1 MSADEKYLTVPAE
14 ELRPFVAR
22 LLEAAGA
29 SRPNAEVAAR
39 MLVEADLRGVGIQ
52 GVDYAYMLLDSLKR
66 GIIDGKAES
75 TIVHETA
82 ATVLI
87 DGNGGLGQPAALR
100 AVDVAV
106 KKARDAGAA
115 VVAIRNSTDIFMIG
129 LYAEL
134 IARQDLV
141 AFVTTSGPPLVHPH
155 GGTERLLSTNPI
167 AFAFPRAEHPFVF
180 DMATTQIAS
189 SRVRQAAYYG
199 EPVPP
204 GSGIGPDGF
213 PTTEAAAIRK
223 GALSPL
229 GGHKGFGLALAV
241 ALLCGPLT
249 GSGIG
254 PELSGWQ
261 HEGETET
268 QGHLMIAI
276 DPAAFGDSSEFLAR
290 CEWYL
295 NLIKRSKVADGADGI
310 RIPGER
316 AGMELARQSAE
327 GIKVLARTWSIL
339 EQNASEYGVQVPS
352 CGEQGSRAATE
363 R

>member
-1 MSADEKYLTVPAE
+1 MAEEEKFLRVPAE
-14 ELRPFVAR
+14 ELRRFVAK

-29 SRPNAEVAAR
+29 SPPNAQAAAA

-52 GVDYAYMLLDSLKR
+52 GVDYTYMLLDSLKR
-66 GIIDGKAES
+66 GIIDGKAEPKVVQETTA
-75 TIVHETA
+75 TI
-82 ATVLI
+82 LI
-87 DGNGGLGQPAALR
+87 DGNGGLGQPAALH
-100 AVDVAV
+100 AVEAVV
-106 KKARDAGAA
+106 KKAREAGAA

-134 IARQDLV
+134 IAREGLA

-155 GGTERLLSTNPI
+155 GGTERVLSTNPI
-167 AFAFPRAEHPFVF
+167 AFAFPRAGHPFVF

-189 SRVRQAAYYG
+189 SRVRQAAYHG
-199 EPVPP
+199 GHVPP
-204 GSGIGPDGF
+204 GSGIGPDGR

-249 GSGIG
+249 GSGVG
-254 PELSGWQ
+254 PELAGWQ
-261 HEGETET
+261 HEGDTRT

-276 DPAAFGDSSEFLAR
+276 DPAAFGDESEFIAR

-295 NLIKRSKVADGADGI
+295 NLIKDSKRAEGSDGI

-316 AGMELARQSAE
+316 ALSELKRQSAE
-327 GIKVLARTWSIL
+327 GVRVLAHTWSTL
-339 EQNASEYGVQVPS
+339 ERYAQAYGVEVPRS
-352 CGEQGSRAATE
+352 LSAG
-363 R
+363 

>member
-1 MSADEKYLTVPAE
+1 
-14 ELRPFVAR
+14 
-22 LLEAAGA
+22 
-29 SRPNAEVAAR
+29 
-39 MLVEADLRGVGIQ
+39 
-52 GVDYAYMLLDSLKR
+52 
-66 GIIDGKAES
+66 
-75 TIVHETA
+75 
-82 ATVLI
+82 
-87 DGNGGLGQPAALR
+87 
-100 AVDVAV
+100 
-106 KKARDAGAA
+106 
-115 VVAIRNSTDIFMIG
+115 
-129 LYAEL
+129 
-134 IARQDLV
+134 
-141 AFVTTSGPPLVHPH
+141 
-155 GGTERLLSTNPI
+155 
-167 AFAFPRAEHPFVF
+167 
-180 DMATTQIAS
+180 MATTQIAS

-339 EQNASEYGVQVPS
+339 EQYASEYGVQVPS

>member
-1 MSADEKYLTVPAE
+1 MKAEEKFLRVPAE
-14 ELRPFVAR
+14 ELRRFVAK

-29 SRPNAEVAAR
+29 SPSNAQAAAA

-66 GIIDGKAES
+66 GIINGKAEPD
-75 TIVHETA
+75 IVQETA

-100 AVDVAV
+100 AVEVVV

-115 VVAIRNSTDIFMIG
+115 VAAVRNSTDIFMIG

-134 IARQDLV
+134 IARQGLA

-167 AFAFPRAEHPFVF
+167 AFAFPRAGYPFVF

-189 SRVRQAAYYG
+189 SRVRQAAYHG
-199 EPVPP
+199 GHVPP
-204 GSGIGPDGF
+204 GSGVGPDGR

-254 PELSGWQ
+254 PELAGWQ
-261 HEGETET
+261 HEGETRT
-268 QGHLMIAI
+268 QGHFMLAI
-276 DPAAFGDSSEFLAR
+276 DPAAFGDEREFIAR

-295 NLIKRSKVADGADGI
+295 SLIKHSKRAEGSDGI

-316 AGMELARQSAE
+316 ASLELKRQSAE
-327 GIKVLARTWSIL
+327 GVRVLAHTWSIL
-339 EQNASEYGVQVPS
+339 ERYAQAYGVEVPKS
-352 CGEQGSRAATE
+352 LSPG
-363 R
+363 

>member
-1 MSADEKYLTVPAE
+1 MRSEEKFLRVRE
-14 ELRPFVAR
+14 EDLRSFVAR
-22 LLEAAGA
+22 LLQAAGA
-29 SRPNAEVAAR
+29 SSPNAKAAAT

-66 GIIDGKAES
+66 GIINGKAKPQ
-75 TIVHETA
+75 IVHETA
-82 ATVLI
+82 ATILI
-87 DGNGGLGQPAALR
+87 DGNGGLGQPAALL

-106 KKARDAGAA
+106 KKAGAAGAA

-134 IARQDLV
+134 IAVQGMV

-167 AFAFPRAEHPFVF
+167 SFAFPRAGHPFVV

-189 SRVRQAAYYG
+189 SWVRQAAYYA
-199 EPVPP
+199 EHVPP
-204 GSGIGPDGF
+204 GSGIGPDGR

-249 GSGIG
+249 GSGVG
-254 PELSGWQ
+254 PELAGWQ
-261 HEGETET
+261 HEGETRT
-268 QGHLMIAI
+268 QGHLLVAI
-276 DPAAFGDSSEFLAR
+276 DPAAFGRPEEFIAR

-295 NLIKRSKVADGADGI
+295 GLIKNSKRAEGSHGI

-316 AGMELARQSAE
+316 AEMERDRQSVE
-327 GIKVLARTWSIL
+327 GVRILDHTWATLERYAR
-339 EQNASEYGVQVPS
+339 EYGIEVPKQV
-352 CGEQGSRAATE
+352 
-363 R
+363 